1 MAGPTEAHRDFFKGM
16 HGNPE
21 RAKAFM
27 ADPRKALAE
36 AGLDSSV
43 VSEEHQTAITGGMT
57 TGSKTA
63 AEAAGA
69 GVGVAAAL
77 SAAAAF

>member
-27 ADPRKALAE
+27 ADPRKALE
-36 AGLDSSV
+36 DAGLDSSV
-43 VSEEHQTAITGGMT
+43 ISDEHHEAITGAGDL
-57 TGSKTA
+57 TA
-63 AEAAGA
+63 ATWGAAG
-69 GVGVAAAL
+69 GVGAATAAVAAL
-77 SAAAAF
+77 